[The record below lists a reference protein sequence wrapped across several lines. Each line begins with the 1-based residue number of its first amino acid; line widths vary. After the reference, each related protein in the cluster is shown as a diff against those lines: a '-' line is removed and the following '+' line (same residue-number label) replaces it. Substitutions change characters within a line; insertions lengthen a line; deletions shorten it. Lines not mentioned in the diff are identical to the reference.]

1 MRASRWS
8 DPAGLPGLEQLR
20 SNVLD
25 CPSTS
30 QFVAPDSSVT
40 HLTVIAPNAAS
51 GLSLLVRVAGA
62 VLVLVTAIARPA
74 AAGDDASAA
83 DKLIHRGVELRRVHD
98 DDGAQREF
106 QKAYDLVHTPR
117 AAGQLGLA
125 EQALGRWEDAET
137 HLSEAIR
144 AAGDS
149 WVAKNRAVLDQA
161 LVTIQAHLGRIEVIG
176 GPEGAAVSLNGR
188 AVGKLPLEQPIRVS
202 AGQVDVE
209 VHATGYLPVQRT
221 VSIVGGQYQRV
232 VIRLAKDETAE
243 PKATIAPRVN
253 ATAPAPEPTR
263 AGPTPE
269 PAPASSSTRPILK
282 WTAAGLAGASL
293 ATGVVFTVL
302 HSSAVSDFEKSC
314 RILNDTGVDAMGQ
327 PSPSCNDKYHT
338 NKREQYAFIASY
350 AAAGVFAA
358 TWLILQLTEP
368 TGGSPAEH
376 ASRGP
381 ACAPSVSGI
390 GVACALRF

>member
-1 MRASRWS
+1 MRVV
-8 DPAGLPGLEQLR
+8 GVVF
-20 SNVLD
+20 VL
-25 CPSTS
+25 
-30 QFVAPDSSVT
+30 A
-40 HLTVIAPNAAS
+40 TV
-51 GLSLLVRVAGA
+51 L
-62 VLVLVTAIARPA
+62 ARPA
-74 AAGDDASAA
+74 AADDATTA

-106 QKAYDLVHTPR
+106 QQAYDLVHSPR

-125 EQALGRWEDAET
+125 EQALGRWEDAEA

-176 GPEGAAVSLNGR
+176 DPEGAAVSLNGR
-188 AVGKLPLEQPIRVS
+188 AVGKLPLAQPIRVS

-209 VHATGYLPVQRT
+209 VHAAGYVPVQRT

-232 VIRLAKDETAE
+232 VIRLAKDETGE
-243 PKATIAPRVN
+243 PKATVAPRVT
-253 ATAPAPEPTR
+253 ATATVTAPEPP
-263 AGPTPE
+263 PTG
-269 PAPASSSTRPILK
+269 PAPAAAPSNTRPILK

-293 ATGVVFTVL
+293 VTGVVFTLL
-302 HSSAVSDFEKSC
+302 HSRAVSDFEKSC
-314 RILNDTGVDAMGQ
+314 RILNDAGVDAMGQ
-327 PSPSCNDKYHT
+327 PSASCNDKYQT
-338 NKREQYAFIASY
+338 NKHEQYAFIASY

-358 TWLILQLTEP
+358 TWLVLQLTEP

-390 GVACALRF
+390 GVSCALRF